1 MCISD
6 TRLGLPKAFIQLL
19 CMQVHILYIP
29 AWCNILFQ
37 IRFSGFSGV
46 LPHGQTTCSKVT
58 ACNLKDCKPDVQ
70 SHQSMWFN
78 VITGNNRKF
87 EYKSLLCKFHSNII
101 IMGFPTL
108 MKSDKCFVGAILSSL
123 IINGTCDIQQVPQR
137 SKYLWD
143 LKAPR
148 PKPPL

>member
-1 MCISD
+1 
-6 TRLGLPKAFIQLL
+6 
-19 CMQVHILYIP
+19 MQVHIPYIP

-37 IRFSGFSGV
+37 IRFSDFSGV
-46 LPHGQTTCSKVT
+46 LPHSQTTCSKVT

-70 SHQSMWFN
+70 SQQSMWFN

-87 EYKSLLCKFHSNII
+87 EYKSFLYKFHSNII
-101 IMGFPTL
+101 IMGFSTL
-108 MKSDKCFVGAILSSL
+108 TKSDKCFVGAILSSL
-123 IINGTCDIQQVPQR
+123 ITNGSCDIQQVPER

-148 PKPPL
+148 PKPPF